1 MTLMRLFVE
10 VRNTDRRHYWDSRSG
25 VESFNFHLRERERA
39 VTQAVPPDDHESD
52 SEPDDERHDDVRGT
66 PDEAPGDGYE
76 ALPDSYVARLVHE
89 LEQAIT
95 ASRRTIAIRYAAH
108 GVTLPVPP
116 TLDRAE
122 LMVLT
127 ALVQIYGVGVFRD
140 DFSAVRQRIAECG
153 AVFVLQQVVF
163 ADRPPWGMQRYGAGP
178 RGGSV
183 GGVAARLQEA
193 RPLFETLCER
203 FPETFLI
210 QARALLARLAR
221 RPLPPEPPLES
232 EDGERDD
239 A

>member
-1 MTLMRLFVE
+1 
-10 VRNTDRRHYWDSRSG
+10 
-25 VESFNFHLRERERA
+25 

-127 ALVQIYGVGVFRD
+127 ALVQIYGVG
-140 DFSAVRQRIAECG
+140 
-153 AVFVLQQVVF
+153 
-163 ADRPPWGMQRYGAGP
+163 P